1 MVSFSGT
8 GKIEFAEFCGILARV
23 IKDSDPE
30 TELTEAFKVRRTC
43 KRLLGQD
50 YVLFY
55 LICMVATAS
64 HYNTPVLKERRTN
77 HQMLAS

>member
-43 KRLLGQD
+43 QRLLAQEYD
-50 YVLFY
+50 LFY
-55 LICMVATAS
+55 LIFMVATAL
-64 HYNTPVLKERRTN
+64 HYKAQVLKERRIN
-77 HQMLAS
+77 HRMLAS

>member
-30 TELTEAFKVRRTC
+30 TELTEAFKVRRNC
-43 KRLLGQD
+43 KSLLGQD
-50 YVLFY
+50 Y
-55 LICMVATAS
+55 
-64 HYNTPVLKERRTN
+64 KEPIMSVR
-77 HQMLAS
+77 LE